1 MDIDLRYSRGSEE
14 ETFGR
19 SRGPVGAAHH
29 SEQTT
34 MSKTTMASS
43 DDQTLNLQAAEP
55 LALAQALAQQLAITP
70 MDWHRLNSDRR
81 VRAKEQVA
89 AALVYLLNDNPEE
102 ALPRLEQAVGW
113 LNRSIKA
120 PPCPTH
126 GEHK

>member
-1 MDIDLRYSRGSEE
+1 
-14 ETFGR
+14 
-19 SRGPVGAAHH
+19 
-29 SEQTT
+29 
-34 MSKTTMASS
+34 MASS
-43 DDQTLNLQAAEP
+43 SNETSNLQTAEP
-55 LALAQALAQQLAITP
+55 LALAQALAKQLAIGP
-70 MDWHRLNSDRR
+70 MDWHRLNSNRQ

-126 GEHK
+126 GERN

>member
-1 MDIDLRYSRGSEE
+1 
-14 ETFGR
+14 
-19 SRGPVGAAHH
+19 
-29 SEQTT
+29 
-34 MSKTTMASS
+34 MSKTAPSEQQPI
-43 DDQTLNLQAAEP
+43 DLQTAEP
-55 LALAQALAQQLAITP
+55 LALAQALANQLAIGP

-81 VRAKEQVA
+81 IRAKEQVA

-126 GEHK
+126 GERK